1 MRLTLSPWGPGGP
14 FALLSSPCSP
24 YASNI
29 VTGKKQK
36 KKQSMDYFSLNLIV
50 RSKINVYFIE
60 KSLTVETR
68 FPFACGWQII
78 ACTTTLNDPIS
89 HKMVVFVH
97 LSNEK

>member
-1 MRLTLSPWGPGGP
+1 
-14 FALLSSPCSP
+14 
-24 YASNI
+24 
-29 VTGKKQK
+29 
-36 KKQSMDYFSLNLIV
+36 MDYFSLNLIV

-60 KSLTVETR
+60 SDLVRVKSLTVETR

>member
-1 MRLTLSPWGPGGP
+1 
-14 FALLSSPCSP
+14 
-24 YASNI
+24 
-29 VTGKKQK
+29 
-36 KKQSMDYFSLNLIV
+36 MDFISLNLIV
-50 RSKINVYFIE
+50 RSKINVCFIY

-68 FPFACGWQII
+68 CLFSCEWQII